1 MKTNLPIFNFYPIA
15 GPMSMNNLQVRNEN
29 KIKIFLWGL
38 LYMLFELYILSEQP
52 IWLFFYIYI
61 SIYTKSKK

>member
-15 GPMSMNNLQVRNEN
+15 WSMLMNNLQVRNEY

-38 LYMLFELYILSEQP
+38 LYMLSEHP
-52 IWLFFYIYI
+52 IWLFVYIFIYIYI
-61 SIYTKSKK
+61 YI